1 MRRPST
7 SSPARRARS
16 GLLWFVVAALVLQVG
31 MGPMVTRRWSDVL
44 DPAYHEKLSRLRK
57 LVAAAPPEAYK
68 VLGLG
73 TSRME
78 FGLHAQALADE
89 LGRPAC
95 CFNLALPGAGPVR
108 NLINLRR
115 VLADGFRPD
124 LVLVEVMPPL
134 FARGN
139 LMGDVTAGVLPVP
152 SLRYEE
158 LELLQRY
165 DRRPGLRWEWARS
178 VLTAWHHHRF
188 AIVKKF
194 APRLLPPRQLRP
206 EGIEGRIRD
215 EGPDG
220 WYAFRVRA
228 DEAALIS
235 RAARDFFRGRL
246 KRMDADS
253 PMALGLRD
261 LLVLCRD
268 EGLPAAL
275 VLMPEGPTFRGW
287 YGSRFEAEL
296 KTFLAGLERDF
307 GVRTIDARGWVDE
320 ELFVDSHHLIA
331 EGAEVFTRRL
341 GAEAIGR

>member
-44 DPAYHEKLSRLRK
+44 DPAYHEKLSRLRR
-57 LVAAAPPEAYK
+57 LAAATPPGAFR

-78 FGLHAQALADE
+78 FGLHAEALAGE

-124 LVLVEVMPPL
+124 LVLVEVMPPM
-134 FARGN
+134 FTRGN
-139 LMGDVTAGVLPVP
+139 LMGDVTAGVLPVT
-152 SLRYEE
+152 SLRYDE
-158 LELLQRY
+158 LELLERY
-165 DRRPGLRWEWARS
+165 DSRPGLRWQWAKS
-178 VLTAWHHHRF
+178 FLTAWHHHRLGL
-188 AIVKKF
+188 VKKF
-194 APRLLPPRQLRP
+194 APGLLSARQLRP
-206 EGIEGRIRD
+206 EGVEGRIRD

-220 WYAFRVRA
+220 WYAFRA
-228 DEAALIS
+228 EPDEAALIW
-235 RAARDFFRGRL
+235 RAARDHFRGRL
-246 KRMDADS
+246 KRIDADT
-253 PMALGLRD
+253 PMAGGLRD
-261 LLVLCRD
+261 LLAHCRD

-287 YGSRFEAEL
+287 YGPRFD
-296 KTFLAGLERDF
+296 AGL
-307 GVRTIDARGWVDE
+307 
-320 ELFVDSHHLIA
+320 
-331 EGAEVFTRRL
+331 
-341 GAEAIGR
+341 